1 MNQNTENKNQTKKPI
16 DRVIWIFN
24 FRHKH
29 GTLTLT
35 QKTNTSQKWSFEYN
49 LKLPMFD
56 WWSSSLTLTQKT
68 NTSQKWSFE
77 YNLKLPMFDWWSS
90 SQAPKLELFLWTT
103 SHVRQIFR
111 VPYLEYFFSF
121 KWIPHVSWNFQLP
134 IFDQFLKFPGHCLK
148 SFFIQQIPHKW
159 WKFQLPM
166 AWPIL

>member
-1 MNQNTENKNQTKKPI
+1 MFHSMNQNTENKNQTKKPI

-56 WWSSSLTLTQKT
+56 WWSSS
-68 NTSQKWSFE
+68 
-77 YNLKLPMFDWWSS
+77 
-90 SQAPKLELFLWTT
+90 QAPKLELFLWTT

-111 VPYLEYFFSF
+111 VPHLEYFFSF